1 MIVKTAKIDDN
12 NIRYLEE
19 GTSANTLLLLH
30 GLGASAERWEGVIPF
45 FAKKFKVIVPDLIGF
60 GYSDKPLVDY
70 TTDYF
75 AEFIS
80 KFVDKIGIKEPNI
93 IGSSLGGQIAAEFTI
108 NHNVD
113 VRKLVLVSPSGTMK
127 HSTPALDAYI
137 SAALYP
143 NNDSAMNAFQTM
155 SCRTDIEEKTISGFV
170 ERMQL
175 PNAKM
180 AFMST
185 LLGLSNSKVIT
196 EKLQTITIPTL
207 ILWGENDPVIP
218 IKYAQ
223 SFVSAINDCRFYKM
237 LGCGHTP
244 YVEKPKAF
252 FQIVS
257 DFLN

>member
-1 MIVKTAKIDDN
+1 MVIKTATIDGN
-12 NIRYLEE
+12 KIRYLEE
-19 GTSANTLLLLH
+19 GTSEDTLLLLH
-30 GLGASAERWEGVIPF
+30 GLGASAERWEDVIPL
-45 FAKKFKVIVPDLIGF
+45 FAKKFRVIVPDLIGF
-60 GYSDKPLVDY
+60 GYSDKPMVDY

-75 AEFIS
+75 AEFVN
-80 KFVDKIGIKEPNI
+80 KFVGEIKIKKLNI
-93 IGSSLGGQIAAEFTI
+93 IGSSLGGQIAAESII
-108 NHNVD
+108 NHNMG
-113 VRKLVLVSPSGTMK
+113 VRKLVLVSPSGVMK

-143 NNDSAMNAFQTM
+143 NNDSALNAFQVM
-155 SCRTDIEEKTISGFV
+155 SGRKDVDDKTVSGFI

-218 IKYAQ
+218 IEYAQ
-223 SFVSAINDCRFYKM
+223 SFVSGINDCRFYKM
-237 LGCGHTP
+237 AGCGHVP

>member
-1 MIVKTAKIDDN
+1 MTIKTVEIDGN
-12 NIRYLEE
+12 NIRYLDE
-19 GTSANTLLLLH
+19 GTSEDTLLLLH
-30 GLGASAERWEGVIPF
+30 GLGASAERWEDVIPL

-60 GYSDKPLVDY
+60 GYSDKPMIDY

-75 AEFIS
+75 TEFIS
-80 KFVDKIGIKEPNI
+80 KFLDKVGVKKPNI

-108 NHNVD
+108 NHNMD
-113 VRKLVLVSPSGTMK
+113 VGKLVLVSPSGIMK

-143 NNDSAMNAFQTM
+143 NNDSALNAFQTM
-155 SCRTDIEEKTISGFV
+155 SCRNDVNEKTISGFI

-180 AFMST
+180 AFIST
-185 LLGLSNSKVIT
+185 LLGLSNSKAIT
-196 EKLQTITIPTL
+196 KKLQTITIPTL
-207 ILWGENDPVIP
+207 IIWGENDPVIP

-237 LGCGHTP
+237 VGCGHTP

-252 FQIVS
+252 FQTVS
-257 DFLN
+257 DFLD

>member
-1 MIVKTAKIDDN
+1 MIVKTAEIDSN
-12 NIRYLEE
+12 KIRYLEE
-19 GTSANTLLLLH
+19 GTSEDTLLLLH
-30 GLGASAERWEGVIPF
+30 GLGASAERWEDVIPL
-45 FAKKFKVIVPDLIGF
+45 FAKKFRVIVPDLIGF
-60 GYSDKPLVDY
+60 GYSDKPMVDY

-75 AEFIS
+75 AEFVN
-80 KFVDKIGIKEPNI
+80 KFVGKIKIKKLNI
-93 IGSSLGGQIAAEFTI
+93 IGSSLGGQIAAESII
-108 NHNVD
+108 NHNMG
-113 VRKLVLVSPSGTMK
+113 VRKLVLVSPSGVMK

-143 NNDSAMNAFQTM
+143 NNDSALNAFQVM
-155 SCRTDIEEKTISGFV
+155 SGRKDIDDKTVSGFI

-180 AFMST
+180 AFMSS

-196 EKLQTITIPTL
+196 EKLRTITIPTL

-218 IKYAQ
+218 IEYAQ
-223 SFVSAINDCRFYKM
+223 SFVSGINDCRFYKM
-237 LGCGHTP
+237 AGCGHVP

>member
-1 MIVKTAKIDDN
+1 MTVKMVKIDDN

-30 GLGASAERWEGVIPF
+30 GLGASAERWECVIPL

-60 GYSDKPLVDY
+60 GYSDKPMVDY

-80 KFVDKIGIKEPNI
+80 RFVDKVGINEADI
-93 IGSSLGGQIAAEFTI
+93 IGSSLGGQIAAEFAT
-108 NHNVD
+108 NYDAN
-113 VRKLVLVSPSGTMK
+113 VRKLILVSPSGIMK

-137 SAALYP
+137 AAALYP
-143 NNDSAMNAFQTM
+143 NNDSALNAFQVM
-155 SCRTDIEEKTISGFV
+155 SGRNDIDEKIISGFI

-237 LGCGHTP
+237 VGCGHTP
-244 YVEKPKAF
+244 YAENPKKF
-252 FQIVS
+252 FQVVS
-257 DFLN
+257 DFLD